1 MKNKLIDLGLKLLGP
16 KIVRQGLAAVGGFF
30 AGQGMAVDETSLVSL
45 VGGLVAYLL
54 ATAYSYFAKAQPGE
68 AQKDMISQIAA
79 ALASQAIA
87 FLAGYLQ
94 SLGYTGHINDA
105 VGMTL
110 FSVNYGLS
118 RISRPDAPREPI
130 AGRAASARPAGLGKS

>member
-30 AGQGMAVDETSLVSL
+30 AGQGMAVDETSLVSII
-45 VGGLVAYLL
+45 GGVLAWLVAS
-54 ATAYSYFAKAQPGE
+54 AWSYFAKTKLEPDM
-68 AQKDMISQIAA
+68 KDKVSLFAA

-87 FLAGYLQ
+87 FLAGWLQ
-94 SLGYTGHINDA
+94 SLGFAGDVNDA
-105 VGMTL
+105 AGVSL
-110 FSVNYGLS
+110 FLANYGLS
-118 RISRPDAPREPI
+118 KVSRPDAPREPI